1 VDRPVGVHRAGI
13 LRLVSTPLETTLEE
27 PAVSQHVRDK
37 VVAAVVAPTTEGNLA
52 QTVVVNAQTVPDKVV
67 FSTRAAGGW
76 QDVTAAAF
84 ADEVARLAK
93 GLVAAGIQVG
103 DRVGL
108 MSRTRYE
115 WTLADYAIWT
125 AGAVTVPIYETSSPD
140 QVGWILEDS
149 GTVAVVVET
158 ATHAG
163 AVAAVRDRLPA
174 LRDVWQIESG
184 ALDELNRAGAD
195 VSDDT
200 LEARRAS
207 TDRSSLATIIYTS
220 GTTGR
225 PKGCQL
231 THGNFKDLAENT
243 CESLASVVKADG
255 AATLLFLPLAHVFA
269 RFIQVL
275 CVEATAR
282 MGHSSDIRSLL
293 DDFASFRPTFIL
305 AVPRVFEKIY
315 NSSEQ
320 KAEGD
325 GKGRIFAAAAAT
337 AIEWS
342 ESLDAGGPGL
352 GLRLKHAVFDRLVYS
367 RLRTAMGGQVRYA
380 VSGGAPLGTRL
391 GHFYRGIGV
400 IVLEGY
406 GLTETT
412 APATVNVP
420 ERVKIGTVGTP
431 LPGVGVRISE
441 DGEIL
446 IKGVNVFTGYHN
458 NQTASSDA
466 LRDGWFRTGDVGELD
481 DDGYLRITGR
491 KKEILV
497 TAGGKNVAPAV
508 LEDRLRAH
516 PLVSQCIVVG
526 DQKPFIAAL
535 ITLDPEMLPT
545 WAKNNGLS
553 ALTVEQARNNEAVL
567 TELQK
572 AVDDANTAV
581 SKAESIRK
589 FAVLPSDFTE
599 ENGYLTPSLKL
610 KRNLVMKDF
619 HDDVEAL
626 YAPAAS
632 RS

>member
-1 VDRPVGVHRAGI
+1 M
-13 LRLVSTPLETTLEE
+13 
-27 PAVSQHVRDK
+27 SQQVRDK
-37 VVAAVVAPTTEGNLA
+37 VVAPLVASTTEGNLA
-52 QTVVVNAQTVPDKVV
+52 QTVLVNAHEVPDKVV
-67 FSTRAAGGW
+67 FATRAGSGW
-76 QDVTAAAF
+76 QDVTAAEF
-84 ADEVARLAK
+84 ADQVAQLAK
-93 GLVAAGIQVG
+93 GLIAAGVGVG
-103 DRVGL
+103 DRVAL

-115 WTLADYAIWT
+115 WTLVDYAIWT

-149 GTVAVVVET
+149 GAIAVVVET

-163 AVAAVRDRLPA
+163 AVAAVRDQVTN

-184 ALDELNRAGAD
+184 ALDELVRAGAD
-195 VSDDT
+195 VGDET
-200 LEARRAS
+200 LAARRDG
-207 TDRSSLATIIYTS
+207 TDRTSLATIIYTS

-225 PKGCQL
+225 PKGCEL
-231 THGNFKDLAENT
+231 THGNFKDLAENA
-243 CESLASVVKADG
+243 CESLASVVRADG

-275 CVEATAR
+275 CVEAAAR
-282 MGHSSDIRSLL
+282 MGHSSDIRTLL
-293 DDFASFRPTFIL
+293 DDFASFQPTFIL

-320 KAEGD
+320 RAEGD
-325 GKGRIFAAAAAT
+325 GKGRIFATAAAT
-337 AIEWS
+337 AMEWS
-342 ESLDAGGPGL
+342 ESLDNGGPGF
-352 GLRLKHAVFDRLVYS
+352 GLKMKHAVFDRLVYS
-367 RLRTAMGGQVRYA
+367 KLRAAMGGHVRYA

-420 ERVKIGTVGTP
+420 EKVKIGTVGTP
-431 LPGVGVRISE
+431 LPGVGIRIAE

-446 IKGVNVFTGYHN
+446 IQGVNVFTGYRN
-458 NQTASSDA
+458 NATASAEA
-466 LRDGWFRTGDVGELD
+466 LQDGWFHTGDIGELD
-481 DDGYLRITGR
+481 DDGYLKITGR

-535 ITLDPEMLPT
+535 ITLDDEMLPT
-545 WAKNNGLS
+545 WAKNNGLP
-553 ALTVEQARNNEAVL
+553 ALTMDQARTNEAVL
-567 TELQK
+567 AELQK

-589 FAVLPSDFTE
+589 FTVLPGDFTE

-610 KRNLVMKDF
+610 KRNVVMRDF

-626 YAPAAS
+626 YAPAPS
-632 RS
+632 RG

>member
-1 VDRPVGVHRAGI
+1 M
-13 LRLVSTPLETTLEE
+13 
-27 PAVSQHVRDK
+27 SQHVRDK
-37 VVAAVVAPTTEGNLA
+37 VVAPVVAPTTEGNLA
-52 QTVVVNAQTVPDKVV
+52 QTVVVNAREVPDKVV
-67 FSTRAAGGW
+67 FSTRSGSGW
-76 QDVTAAAF
+76 QDVTATRF
-84 ADEVARLAK
+84 ADDVNRLAK
-93 GLVAAGIQVG
+93 GLIAAGVEVG

-115 WTLADYAIWT
+115 WTMTDYAIWT

-140 QVGWILEDS
+140 QVAWILEDS
-149 GTVAVVVET
+149 GAVAVVVET

-163 AVAAVRDRLPA
+163 AVSAARDRLPG

-195 VSDDT
+195 VGDET
-200 LEARRAS
+200 LDARRAS
-207 TDRSSLATIIYTS
+207 TDRTSLATIIYTS

-225 PKGCQL
+225 PKGCEL

-243 CESLASVVKADG
+243 CESLASVVRAEG
-255 AATLLFLPLAHVFA
+255 ASTLLFLPLAHVFA

-282 MGHSSDIRSLL
+282 MGHSSDIRTLL
-293 DDFASFRPTFIL
+293 DDFASFQPTFIL

-320 KAEGD
+320 KAAGD
-325 GKGRIFAAAAAT
+325 GKGRIFASAAAT
-337 AIEWS
+337 AMEWS
-342 ESLDAGGPGL
+342 ESLDTGGPGV
-352 GLRLKHAVFDRLVYS
+352 GLKLKHAVFDRLVYS
-367 RLRTAMGGQVRYA
+367 KLRTAMGGRIQFA

-412 APATVNVP
+412 APSTVNVP
-420 ERVKIGTVGTP
+420 EKVKIGTVGTP
-431 LPGVGVRISE
+431 LPGVGIRIAE

-446 IKGVNVFTGYHN
+446 IQGVNVFARYRN
-458 NQTASSDA
+458 NDAASAEA
-466 LRDGWFRTGDVGELD
+466 LQDGWFHTGDIGELD
-481 DDGYLRITGR
+481 DDGYLKITGR
-491 KKEILV
+491 KKELLV

-535 ITLDPEMLPT
+535 LTIDADMLPA
-545 WAKNNGLS
+545 WAKNNGLP
-553 ALTVEQARNNEAVL
+553 ALTVEQARTNDVVL
-567 TELQK
+567 AELQR
-572 AVDDANTAV
+572 AVDDANTAG

-589 FAVLPSDFTE
+589 FAVLPGDFTE

-610 KRNLVMKDF
+610 KRNVVMKDF

-632 RS
+632 RG

>member
-1 VDRPVGVHRAGI
+1 M
-13 LRLVSTPLETTLEE
+13 
-27 PAVSQHVRDK
+27 SQQVRDK
-37 VVAAVVAPTTEGNLA
+37 VVAPVVAPTTEGNLA
-52 QTVVVNAQTVPDKVV
+52 QTVALNARQVPDKVV
-67 FSTRAAGGW
+67 FATRSGAGW
-76 QDVTAAAF
+76 QDVTAARF
-84 ADEVARLAK
+84 ADDVNRLAK
-93 GLVAAGIQVG
+93 GLIAAGIDVG
-103 DRVGL
+103 DRVAL

-140 QVGWILEDS
+140 QVAWILEDS
-149 GTVAVVVET
+149 GAVAVVVET

-163 AVAAVRDRLPA
+163 AVSAVRDRVPG

-195 VSDDT
+195 VGDET
-200 LEARRAS
+200 LDARRDS
-207 TDRSSLATIIYTS
+207 TDRTSLATIIYTS

-225 PKGCQL
+225 PKGCEL

-243 CESLASVVKADG
+243 CESLASVVRADG
-255 AATLLFLPLAHVFA
+255 ASTLLFLPLAHVFA

-275 CVEATAR
+275 CVEAAAR
-282 MGHSSDIRSLL
+282 MGHSSDIRTLL
-293 DDFASFRPTFIL
+293 DDFASFQPTFIL

-320 KAEGD
+320 KAAGD
-325 GKGRIFAAAAAT
+325 GKGRIFAAAAST
-337 AIEWS
+337 AMEWS
-342 ESLDAGGPGL
+342 ESLDAGGPGV
-352 GLRLKHAVFDRLVYS
+352 GLKLKHALFDRLVYS
-367 RLRTAMGGQVRYA
+367 KLRAAMGGRIQYA

-412 APATVNVP
+412 APSTVNVP
-420 ERVKIGTVGTP
+420 EKVKIGTVGTP
-431 LPGVGVRISE
+431 LPGVGIRIAD

-446 IKGVNVFTGYHN
+446 IQGVNVFARYRN
-458 NQTASSDA
+458 NDTASTEA
-466 LRDGWFRTGDVGELD
+466 IQDGWFHTGDIGELD
-481 DDGYLRITGR
+481 DDGYLKITGR
-491 KKEILV
+491 KKELLV

-535 ITLDPEMLPT
+535 ITLDEEMLPA
-545 WAKNNGLS
+545 WAKNNGLP
-553 ALTVEQARNNEAVL
+553 ALTVAQARTNDAVL
-567 TELQK
+567 AELQN

-589 FAVLPSDFTE
+589 FAVLPNDFTE

-610 KRNLVMKDF
+610 KRNVVMKDF

-626 YAPAAS
+626 YAPAEN